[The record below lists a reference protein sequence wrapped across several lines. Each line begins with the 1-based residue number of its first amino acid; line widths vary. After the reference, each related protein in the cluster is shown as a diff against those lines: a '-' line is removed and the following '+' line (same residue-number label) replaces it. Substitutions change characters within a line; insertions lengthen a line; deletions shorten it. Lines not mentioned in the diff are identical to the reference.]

1 MNSITPKKILFIS
14 AVLFILSCCAT
25 TSNSRIIN
33 FYGDDNPND
42 ISKKLLRSISA
53 SSQTKDF
60 HLIYFDDDTN
70 KTNIFL
76 EGARTSFFFQK
87 SLEKNRREISF
98 KKIIFEDLC
107 KEITNSTSY
116 KIIVFPTTPDLLN
129 ANCLNNYD
137 SNLLLVYLEGK
148 KDVFNSN
155 FISLNGQNFFE
166 GLVLNDLFA
175 NEDYLFITK
184 NINEIEKLRF
194 ALKGKEIK
202 YNPDNFLLIEDSKNF
217 EDEIASAFDLKNSE
231 KRRNNLQKTIDQD
244 LKFIS
249 RSRKDISK
257 VILSS
262 SSDIANRIIPAFKYN
277 LLFDLEIYNLPNHF
291 DVWKETSSMSDLEG
305 TYGLEFPILVNRI
318 NLGNKNFF
326 SYSPE
331 SKINYS
337 LGFDLIN
344 FINHGNNYFGLL
356 GAYYYSR
363 NQIKIQPIKVSFEE
377 GKLIQSL
384 N

>member
-14 AVLFILSCCAT
+14 AVLLILSCCAT

-107 KEITNSTSY
+107 KEVTNSTSY

-137 SNLLLVYLEGK
+137 SNLLLVYLEEK
-148 KDVFNSN
+148 KDVFNGN
-155 FISLNGQNFFE
+155 FISLNDQNFFE
-166 GLVLNDLFA
+166 ELVLNDLFA

-231 KRRNNLQKTIDQD
+231 KRRNDLQKTIDQD

-356 GAYYYSR
+356 GAYYYSK
-363 NQIKIQPIKVSFEE
+363 NQIKIQPINVSFEE

>member
-14 AVLFILSCCAT
+14 AVLLILSCCAT

-76 EGARTSFFFQK
+76 KGVRTSFFFQK
-87 SLEKNRREISF
+87 SLERNRREISF

-137 SNLLLVYLEGK
+137 SNLLLVYLEEK
-148 KDVFNSN
+148 KDVFNNN
-155 FISLNGQNFFE
+155 FISLNDQNFFE

-194 ALKGKEIK
+194 TLKGKEIK
-202 YNPDNFLLIEDSKNF
+202 YNRDNFLLIEDSKNF

-231 KRRNNLQKTIDQD
+231 KRRNDLQKTIDQD

-344 FINHGNNYFGLL
+344 FINRGNNYFGLL
-356 GAYYYSR
+356 GAYYYSK
-363 NQIKIQPIKVSFEE
+363 NQIKIQPVNVSFEE

>member
-1 MNSITPKKILFIS
+1 MNSITPKKILFVS
-14 AVLFILSCCAT
+14 AVLTILSCCT
-25 TSNSRIIN
+25 TTNNSRIID

-42 ISKKLLRSISA
+42 VSKKLLRSISA

-60 HLIYFDDDTN
+60 HLIYFNDDTN

-98 KKIIFEDLC
+98 KKIILEDLC
-107 KEITNSTSY
+107 KEVTNSNSY
-116 KIIVFPTTPDLLN
+116 KIIIFSTVPDLSN

-137 SNLLLVYLEGK
+137 SNLLLVYLEEK
-148 KDVFNSN
+148 KDAFNSN
-155 FISLNGQNFFE
+155 YISFNDQNFFE
-166 GLVLNDLFA
+166 GLVFNDLFA
-175 NEDYLFITK
+175 NEDYLFITQ
-184 NINEIEKLRF
+184 NINEIEKLIF
-194 ALKGKEIK
+194 TLKGREIK
-202 YNPDNFLLIEDSKNF
+202 YNPDNFLLIEDSRNF
-217 EDEIASAFDLKNSE
+217 EDEIASAFDLKNSD
-231 KRRNNLQKTIDQD
+231 KRKNDLQNTINQN

-249 RSRKDISK
+249 RSREDISK

-277 LLFDLEIYNLPNHF
+277 LLFDLEIYNLPNHY

-344 FINHGNNYFGLL
+344 FINRGNNYFGLL
-356 GAYYYSR
+356 GEYYYSK
-363 NQIKIQPIKVSFEE
+363 NQIKIQPINVSFEE
-377 GKLIQSL
+377 GNLIQSL

>member
-14 AVLFILSCCAT
+14 AVLLILSCCTT

-98 KKIIFEDLC
+98 KEIIFEDLC
-107 KEITNSTSY
+107 KEVTNSTSY

-137 SNLLLVYLEGK
+137 SNLLLVYLEEK
-148 KDVFNSN
+148 KDVFSGN
-155 FISLNGQNFFE
+155 FISLNDQNFFE

-217 EDEIASAFDLKNSE
+217 EDEIASAFGLKNSE
-231 KRRNNLQKTIDQD
+231 KRRNDLQKIIDQD

-257 VILSS
+257 VFLSS

-344 FINHGNNYFGLL
+344 FINRGNNYFGLL
-356 GAYYYSR
+356 GAYYYSK

>member
-14 AVLFILSCCAT
+14 AVLLILSCCTT

-60 HLIYFDDDTN
+60 HLIYFDDYTN

-76 EGARTSFFFQK
+76 KGVRTSFFFQK
-87 SLEKNRREISF
+87 SLERNRREISF

-137 SNLLLVYLEGK
+137 SNLLLVYLEEK
-148 KDVFNSN
+148 KDVFNGN
-155 FISLNGQNFFE
+155 FISLNDQNFFE
-166 GLVLNDLFA
+166 ELVLNDLFA

-194 ALKGKEIK
+194 TLKGKEIK
-202 YNPDNFLLIEDSKNF
+202 YNRDNFLLIEDSKNF
-217 EDEIASAFDLKNSE
+217 EDGIASAFDLKNSE
-231 KRRNNLQKTIDQD
+231 KRRNDLQKTIDQD

-356 GAYYYSR
+356 GAYYYSK

>member
-14 AVLFILSCCAT
+14 AVLLILTCCAT

-60 HLIYFDDDTN
+60 HLIYFNDDTN

-98 KKIIFEDLC
+98 KEIIFEDLC
-107 KEITNSTSY
+107 KEVTNSTSY

-137 SNLLLVYLEGK
+137 SNLLLVYLEEK
-148 KDVFNSN
+148 KDVFNNN
-155 FISLNGQNFFE
+155 FISLNDQNFFE

-231 KRRNNLQKTIDQD
+231 KRRNDLQKTIDQD

-257 VILSS
+257 VFLSS

-356 GAYYYSR
+356 GEYYYSK
-363 NQIKIQPIKVSFEE
+363 NQIKIQPINVSFEE
-377 GKLIQSL
+377 GRLIQSL

>member
-14 AVLFILSCCAT
+14 AVLLILSCCTT

-42 ISKKLLRSISA
+42 ISKKLLKSISA

-60 HLIYFDDDTN
+60 HLIYFDDYTN

-98 KKIIFEDLC
+98 KKIILEDLC
-107 KEITNSTSY
+107 KEVTNSTSY

-137 SNLLLVYLEGK
+137 SNLLLVYLEEK
-148 KDVFNSN
+148 KDVFKGN
-155 FISLNGQNFFE
+155 FISLNDQNFFE
-166 GLVLNDLFA
+166 ELVLNDLFA

-194 ALKGKEIK
+194 TLKGKEIK
-202 YNPDNFLLIEDSKNF
+202 YNRDNFLLIEDSKNF

-231 KRRNNLQKTIDQD
+231 KRRNDLQKTIDQD

-344 FINHGNNYFGLL
+344 FINRGNNYFGLL
-356 GAYYYSR
+356 GAYYYSK
-363 NQIKIQPIKVSFEE
+363 NQIKIQPINVSFEE

>member
-14 AVLFILSCCAT
+14 AVLLILSCCAT

-107 KEITNSTSY
+107 KEVTYSTSY

-137 SNLLLVYLEGK
+137 SNLLLVYLEEK

-155 FISLNGQNFFE
+155 FISFNDQNFFE

-231 KRRNNLQKTIDQD
+231 KRRNDLQKTIDQD

-356 GAYYYSR
+356 GAYYYSK
-363 NQIKIQPIKVSFEE
+363 NQIKIQPINVSFEE

>member
-1 MNSITPKKILFIS
+1 MNSITPKKILFMS
-14 AVLFILSCCAT
+14 AVLLILSCCAT
-25 TSNSRIIN
+25 TSNPRIID

-42 ISKKLLRSISA
+42 VSKKLLRSISA

-60 HLIYFDDDTN
+60 HLIYFNDDTN
-70 KTNIFL
+70 KTSMFL
-76 EGARTSFFFQK
+76 EGAITSFFFQK

-98 KKIIFEDLC
+98 KKIILEDLC
-107 KEITNSTSY
+107 KEVTNSTSY
-116 KIIVFPTTPDLLN
+116 KIIVFPTVPDLLN
-129 ANCLNNYD
+129 INCLNNYD
-137 SNLLLVYLEGK
+137 SNLLLVFLEGK
-148 KDVFNSN
+148 KGVFNNN
-155 FISLNGQNFFE
+155 FISFNDQNFFE
-166 GLVLNDLFA
+166 ELVLNDSFA

-184 NINEIEKLRF
+184 NIDEIEKLRF
-194 ALKGKEIK
+194 TLKRKEIK
-202 YNPDNFLLIEDSKNF
+202 FYPDNFLLIEDSKNF

-231 KRRNNLQKTIDQD
+231 KRKNDLQSTINQD

-257 VILSS
+257 VFLSS

-344 FINHGNNYFGLL
+344 FINRGNNYFGLL
-356 GAYYYSR
+356 GAYYYSK
-363 NQIKIQPIKVSFEE
+363 NQIKIQPINVSFEE

>member
-14 AVLFILSCCAT
+14 AVLLILSCCAT
-25 TSNSRIIN
+25 TSNPRIID

-42 ISKKLLRSISA
+42 VSKKLLRSISA

-60 HLIYFDDDTN
+60 HLIYFNDDTN

-107 KEITNSTSY
+107 KEVTNSTSY
-116 KIIVFPTTPDLLN
+116 KIIVFPTAPDLLN

-137 SNLLLVYLEGK
+137 SNLLLVYLEEK

-155 FISLNGQNFFE
+155 FISLNDQNFFE

-231 KRRNNLQKTIDQD
+231 KRKNDLQNTINQD

-277 LLFDLEIYNLPNHF
+277 LLFDLEIYNLPNHY

-356 GAYYYSR
+356 GAYYYSK
-363 NQIKIQPIKVSFEE
+363 NQIKIQPINVSFEE

>member
-14 AVLFILSCCAT
+14 AVLLILSCCTT

-76 EGARTSFFFQK
+76 KGARTSFFFQK
-87 SLEKNRREISF
+87 SLERNRREISF

-137 SNLLLVYLEGK
+137 SNLLLVYLEEK
-148 KDVFNSN
+148 KDVFNGN
-155 FISLNGQNFFE
+155 FISLNDQNFFE
-166 GLVLNDLFA
+166 ELVLNDLFA
-175 NEDYLFITK
+175 NEDYLFIAK

-194 ALKGKEIK
+194 TLEGKEIK
-202 YNPDNFLLIEDSKNF
+202 YNRDNFLLIEDSKNF

-231 KRRNNLQKTIDQD
+231 KRRNDLQKTIDQD

-356 GAYYYSR
+356 GAYYYSK
-363 NQIKIQPIKVSFEE
+363 NQIKIQPINVSFEE

>member
-14 AVLFILSCCAT
+14 AVLLILSCCTT

-60 HLIYFDDDTN
+60 HLIYFDDYTN

-76 EGARTSFFFQK
+76 KGARTSFFFQK
-87 SLEKNRREISF
+87 SLERNRREISF

-137 SNLLLVYLEGK
+137 SNLLLVYLEEK
-148 KDVFNSN
+148 KDVFKGN
-155 FISLNGQNFFE
+155 FISLNDQNFFE
-166 GLVLNDLFA
+166 ELVLNDLFA

-194 ALKGKEIK
+194 TLKGKEIK
-202 YNPDNFLLIEDSKNF
+202 YNRDNFLLIEDSKNF

-231 KRRNNLQKTIDQD
+231 KRRNDLQKTIDQD

-356 GAYYYSR
+356 GGYYYSK
-363 NQIKIQPIKVSFEE
+363 NQIKIQPINVSFEE

>member
-14 AVLFILSCCAT
+14 AVLLILSCCTT

-60 HLIYFDDDTN
+60 HLIYFDDYTN

-76 EGARTSFFFQK
+76 KGARTSFFFQK
-87 SLEKNRREISF
+87 SLERNRREISF

-137 SNLLLVYLEGK
+137 SNLLLVYLEEK
-148 KDVFNSN
+148 KDVFNNN
-155 FISLNGQNFFE
+155 FISLNDQNFFE

-194 ALKGKEIK
+194 TLEGKEIK
-202 YNPDNFLLIEDSKNF
+202 YNRDNFLLIEDSKNF

-231 KRRNNLQKTIDQD
+231 KRRNDLQKTIDQD

-344 FINHGNNYFGLL
+344 FINRGNNYFGLL
-356 GAYYYSR
+356 GAYYYSK
-363 NQIKIQPIKVSFEE
+363 NQIKIQPINVSFEE

>member
-14 AVLFILSCCAT
+14 AVLLILSCCTT

-107 KEITNSTSY
+107 KEVTNSTSY

-137 SNLLLVYLEGK
+137 SNLLLVYLEEK
-148 KDVFNSN
+148 KDVFNNN
-155 FISLNGQNFFE
+155 FISLNDQNFFE

-344 FINHGNNYFGLL
+344 FINRGNNYFGLL
-356 GAYYYSR
+356 GAYYYSK
-363 NQIKIQPIKVSFEE
+363 NQIKIQPINVSFEE

>member
-1 MNSITPKKILFIS
+1 MNSITPKKILFMS
-14 AVLFILSCCAT
+14 AVLLILSCCAT
-25 TSNSRIIN
+25 TSNPRIID

-42 ISKKLLRSISA
+42 VSKKLLRSISA

-60 HLIYFDDDTN
+60 HLIYFNDDTN
-70 KTNIFL
+70 KTSMFVK
-76 EGARTSFFFQK
+76 GAITSFFFQK

-98 KKIIFEDLC
+98 KKIILEDLC
-107 KEITNSTSY
+107 KEVTNSTSY
-116 KIIVFPTTPDLLN
+116 KIIVFPTVPDLLN
-129 ANCLNNYD
+129 INCLNNYD
-137 SNLLLVYLEGK
+137 SNLLLVFLEGK
-148 KDVFNSN
+148 KGVFNNN
-155 FISLNGQNFFE
+155 FISFNDQNFFE
-166 GLVLNDLFA
+166 ELVLNDSFA
-175 NEDYLFITK
+175 SEDYLFITK
-184 NINEIEKLRF
+184 NIDEIEKLRF
-194 ALKGKEIK
+194 TLKRKEIK
-202 YNPDNFLLIEDSKNF
+202 FYPDNFLLIEDSKNF

-231 KRRNNLQKTIDQD
+231 KRKNDLQSTINQD

-257 VILSS
+257 VFLSS

-344 FINHGNNYFGLL
+344 FINRGNNYFGLL
-356 GAYYYSR
+356 GAYYYSK
-363 NQIKIQPIKVSFEE
+363 NQIKIQPVNVSFEE

>member
-1 MNSITPKKILFIS
+1 MNSITPKKILFMS
-14 AVLFILSCCAT
+14 AVLLILSCCAT
-25 TSNSRIIN
+25 TSNPRIID

-42 ISKKLLRSISA
+42 VSKKLLRSISA

-60 HLIYFDDDTN
+60 HLIYFNDDTN
-70 KTNIFL
+70 KTSMFVK
-76 EGARTSFFFQK
+76 GAITSFFFQK

-98 KKIIFEDLC
+98 KKIILEDLC
-107 KEITNSTSY
+107 KEVTISTSY
-116 KIIVFPTTPDLLN
+116 KIIVFPTVPDLLN
-129 ANCLNNYD
+129 INCLNNYD
-137 SNLLLVYLEGK
+137 SNLLLVFLEGK
-148 KDVFNSN
+148 KGVFNNN
-155 FISLNGQNFFE
+155 FISFNDQNFFE
-166 GLVLNDLFA
+166 ELVLNDSFA
-175 NEDYLFITK
+175 SEDYLFITK
-184 NINEIEKLRF
+184 NIDEIEKLRF
-194 ALKGKEIK
+194 TLKRKEIK
-202 YNPDNFLLIEDSKNF
+202 FYPDNFLLIEDSKNF

-231 KRRNNLQKTIDQD
+231 KRKNDLQSTINQD

-257 VILSS
+257 VFLSS

-344 FINHGNNYFGLL
+344 FINRGNNYFGLL
-356 GAYYYSR
+356 GAYYYSK
-363 NQIKIQPIKVSFEE
+363 NQIKIQPVNVSFEE

>member
-14 AVLFILSCCAT
+14 AVLLILSCCAT

-107 KEITNSTSY
+107 KEVTNSTSY

-137 SNLLLVYLEGK
+137 SNLLLVYLEEK
-148 KDVFNSN
+148 KDVFSGN
-155 FISLNGQNFFE
+155 FISLNDQNFFE

-194 ALKGKEIK
+194 TLKGKEIK
-202 YNPDNFLLIEDSKNF
+202 YNRDNFLLIEDSKNF

-231 KRRNNLQKTIDQD
+231 KRGNDLQKTIGQD

-257 VILSS
+257 VFLSS

-344 FINHGNNYFGLL
+344 FINRGNNYFGLL
-356 GAYYYSR
+356 GAYYYSK
-363 NQIKIQPIKVSFEE
+363 NQIKIQPINVSFEE

>member
-14 AVLFILSCCAT
+14 AVLLILSCCAT

-87 SLEKNRREISF
+87 SLEKNKREISF

-107 KEITNSTSY
+107 KEVTNSTSY

-137 SNLLLVYLEGK
+137 SNLLLVYLEEK
-148 KDVFNSN
+148 KDVFNNN
-155 FISLNGQNFFE
+155 FISLNDQNFFE

-231 KRRNNLQKTIDQD
+231 KRRNDLQKTIDQD

-257 VILSS
+257 VFLSS

-344 FINHGNNYFGLL
+344 FINRGNNYFGLL
-356 GAYYYSR
+356 GAYYYSK
-363 NQIKIQPIKVSFEE
+363 NQIKIQPINVSFEE

>member
-14 AVLFILSCCAT
+14 AVLLILSCCTT

-33 FYGDDNPND
+33 FYGNDNPND

-60 HLIYFDDDTN
+60 HLIYFDDYTN

-76 EGARTSFFFQK
+76 KGARTSFFFQK
-87 SLEKNRREISF
+87 SLERNRREISF

-137 SNLLLVYLEGK
+137 SNLLLVYLEEK
-148 KDVFNSN
+148 KDVFKGN
-155 FISLNGQNFFE
+155 FISLNDQNFFE

-194 ALKGKEIK
+194 TLEGKEIK
-202 YNPDNFLLIEDSKNF
+202 YNRDNFLLIEDSKNF

-231 KRRNNLQKTIDQD
+231 KRRNDLQKTIDQD

-356 GAYYYSR
+356 GGYYYSK
-363 NQIKIQPIKVSFEE
+363 NQIKIQPINVSFEE

>member
-14 AVLFILSCCAT
+14 AVLLILSCCTT

-60 HLIYFDDDTN
+60 HLIYFDDYTN

-76 EGARTSFFFQK
+76 KGARTSFFFQK
-87 SLEKNRREISF
+87 SLERNRREISF

-137 SNLLLVYLEGK
+137 SNLLLVYLEEK
-148 KDVFNSN
+148 KDVFKGN
-155 FISLNGQNFFE
+155 FISLNDQNFFE
-166 GLVLNDLFA
+166 ELVLNDLFA

-194 ALKGKEIK
+194 TLKGKEIK
-202 YNPDNFLLIEDSKNF
+202 YNRDNFLLIEDSKNF

-231 KRRNNLQKTIDQD
+231 KRRNDLQKTIDQD

-331 SKINYS
+331 LKINYS

-356 GAYYYSR
+356 GGYYYSK
-363 NQIKIQPIKVSFEE
+363 NQIKIQPINVSFEE

>member
-14 AVLFILSCCAT
+14 AVLLILSCCTT

-107 KEITNSTSY
+107 KEVTNSTSY

-137 SNLLLVYLEGK
+137 SNLLLVYLEEK
-148 KDVFNSN
+148 KDVFNGN
-155 FISLNGQNFFE
+155 FISLNDQNFFE
-166 GLVLNDLFA
+166 ELVLNDLFA

-194 ALKGKEIK
+194 TLKGKEIK
-202 YNPDNFLLIEDSKNF
+202 YNRDNFLLIEDSKNF

-231 KRRNNLQKTIDQD
+231 KRRNDLQKTIDQD

-344 FINHGNNYFGLL
+344 FINRGNNYFGLL
-356 GAYYYSR
+356 GAYYYSK
-363 NQIKIQPIKVSFEE
+363 NQIKIQPINVSFEE

>member
-14 AVLFILSCCAT
+14 AILLILSCCAT

-107 KEITNSTSY
+107 KEVTNSTSY

-137 SNLLLVYLEGK
+137 SNLLLVYLEEK
-148 KDVFNSN
+148 KDVFNNN
-155 FISLNGQNFFE
+155 FISLNDQNFFE

-217 EDEIASAFDLKNSE
+217 EDEIASAFDLKNSD
-231 KRRNNLQKTIDQD
+231 KRRNDLQKTIDQD

-257 VILSS
+257 VFLSS

-356 GAYYYSR
+356 GAYYYSK

>member
-14 AVLFILSCCAT
+14 AVLLILSCCAT

-107 KEITNSTSY
+107 KEVTNSTSY

-137 SNLLLVYLEGK
+137 SNLLLVYLEEK

-155 FISLNGQNFFE
+155 FISLNDQNFFE

-231 KRRNNLQKTIDQD
+231 KRRNDLQKTIDQD

-356 GAYYYSR
+356 GAYYYSK
-363 NQIKIQPIKVSFEE
+363 NQIKIQPINVSFEE

>member
-14 AVLFILSCCAT
+14 AVLLILSCCAT

-76 EGARTSFFFQK
+76 EGVRTSFFFQK

-98 KKIIFEDLC
+98 KEIIFEDLC
-107 KEITNSTSY
+107 KEVTNSTSY

-137 SNLLLVYLEGK
+137 SNLLLVYLEKK

-155 FISLNGQNFFE
+155 FISLNDQNFFE

-194 ALKGKEIK
+194 ALEGKEIK

-231 KRRNNLQKTIDQD
+231 KRRNDLQKTIDQD

-257 VILSS
+257 VFLSS

-356 GAYYYSR
+356 GTYYYSK
-363 NQIKIQPIKVSFEE
+363 NQVKIQPINVSFEK

>member
-14 AVLFILSCCAT
+14 AVLLILSCCAT

-87 SLEKNRREISF
+87 SLEKSRREISF
-98 KKIIFEDLC
+98 KKIIFENLC
-107 KEITNSTSY
+107 KEVTNSTSY

-137 SNLLLVYLEGK
+137 SNLLLVYLEEK
-148 KDVFNSN
+148 KDGFNNN
-155 FISLNGQNFFE
+155 FISLNDQNFFE

-231 KRRNNLQKTIDQD
+231 KRRNDLQKTIDQD

-257 VILSS
+257 VFLSS

-326 SYSPE
+326 SYPPE

-344 FINHGNNYFGLL
+344 FINRGNNYFGLL
-356 GAYYYSR
+356 GAYYYSK
-363 NQIKIQPIKVSFEE
+363 NQIKIQPINVSFEE

>member
-14 AVLFILSCCAT
+14 AVLLILSCCAT

-107 KEITNSTSY
+107 KEVTNSTSY

-137 SNLLLVYLEGK
+137 SNLLLVYLEEK
-148 KDVFNSN
+148 KDVFSGN
-155 FISLNGQNFFE
+155 FISLNDQNFFE

-231 KRRNNLQKTIDQD
+231 KRGNDLQKTIGQD

-257 VILSS
+257 VFLSS
-262 SSDIANRIIPAFKYN
+262 SSDTANRIIPAFKYN

-344 FINHGNNYFGLL
+344 FINRGNNYFGLL
-356 GAYYYSR
+356 GAYYYSK
-363 NQIKIQPIKVSFEE
+363 NQIKIQPINVSFEE

>member
-14 AVLFILSCCAT
+14 AVLLILSCCAT
-25 TSNSRIIN
+25 TNNSRIIN

-107 KEITNSTSY
+107 KEVTNSTSY

-137 SNLLLVYLEGK
+137 SNLLLVYLEEK

-155 FISLNGQNFFE
+155 FISFNDQNFFE

-231 KRRNNLQKTIDQD
+231 KRRNDLQKTVDQD

-344 FINHGNNYFGLL
+344 FINHGSNYFGLL
-356 GAYYYSR
+356 GAYYYSK
-363 NQIKIQPIKVSFEE
+363 NQIKIQPINVSFEE